1 LFILPHLKIYLKGD
15 SLPHVKNYPKGR
27 TMMPSASGEEP
38 DERGV
43 EDGAKHGNAEG
54 VE

>member
-1 LFILPHLKIYLKGD
+1 LPHLKIYLKGD
-15 SLPHVKNYPKGR
+15 SLPHEKNYLKR
-27 TMMPSASGEEP
+27 WKMMPSVSGEKP

-43 EDGAKHGNAEG
+43 EDGAKYGDEEG